1 MIVFFLLR
9 SMTNLTY
16 AQSEN
21 DSTQKV
27 YEFFE
32 ISVLPEFPGG
42 AMEMQKFISS
52 HMKYPKE
59 AVDNAIEG
67 TVAIQFVIDKD
78 GSVTNIKILKNPGGG
93 LGEEAERVI
102 GKMPKWSPGYQRNQ
116 AVRVKMIV
124 PLKFKMNNDP
134 IPPKNE

>member
-1 MIVFFLLR
+1 
-9 SMTNLTY
+9 
-16 AQSEN
+16 
-21 DSTQKV
+21 
-27 YEFFE
+27 
-32 ISVLPEFPGG
+32 
-42 AMEMQKFISS
+42 
-52 HMKYPKE
+52 MKYPKE

-102 GKMPKWSPGYQRNQ
+102 RKMPKWSPGYQRNQ